1 MEEVT
6 ESLLDDVV
14 RAKDFNDRGFQMFTQ
29 NFYLCKAFLR
39 YFSVKRGTSF
49 NSSKVSKKFP
59 LSVTVAGTC
68 LSVLEDLEVVES
80 RTSSSSASRY
90 MPGSVDLEKLEK
102 IEEVLKE
109 NREIDEFTG
118 KENS

>member
-1 MEEVT
+1 MQEIDQRLV
-6 ESLLDDVV
+6 DDVAK
-14 RAKDFNDRGFQMFTQ
+14 AKDFNDRGFKMFTR

-39 YFSVKRGTSF
+39 YFSVKRATSF

-80 RTSSSSASRY
+80 RTASSSASRY
-90 MPGSVDLEKLEK
+90 MPGSVDLERMEMIEK
-102 IEEVLKE
+102 VLIENK
-109 NREIDEFTG
+109 EIDEYVA
-118 KENS
+118 